1 MFEYLPLNKP
11 IIQAECYSLKFKHRI
26 LQRRFWRKMDLDRHQ
41 EIDFVYNIKDPG
53 NLVNRVYFAIENID
67 DMALKRKSACEYY
80 LYKSDGMASSRL
92 IDSIENYNN
101 ENSNI

>member
-1 MFEYLPLNKP
+1 MKLNH
-11 IIQAECYSLKFKHRI
+11 FFRI
-26 LQRRFWRKMDLDRHQ
+26 LHITILIIIF
-41 EIDFVYNIKDPG
+41 FTIKA
-53 NLVNRVYFAIENID
+53 NAIENID